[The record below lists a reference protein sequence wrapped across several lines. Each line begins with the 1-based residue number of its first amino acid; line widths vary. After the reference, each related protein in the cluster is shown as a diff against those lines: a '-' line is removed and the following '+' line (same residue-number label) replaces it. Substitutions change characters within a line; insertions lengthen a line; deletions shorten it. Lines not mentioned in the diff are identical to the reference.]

1 MSVAKVIEFAKFLT
15 SYDMTNEMKHFTLNQ
30 FFSLCNMI
38 ANKHIKTSTD
48 LLEYSK
54 NAMKYDDIV
63 YVSPIS
69 GNDLLTI
76 SDFVSAM
83 IYVNS
88 QSRTKEERWS
98 LSNLPNE
105 NSKNLAKE
113 LLALMKKQ
121 KVSLE
126 WMG

>member
-1 MSVAKVIEFAKFLT
+1 MSTAKVIEFAKFLT
-15 SYDMTNEMKHFTLNQ
+15 SSDMTNEMKHFTLNQ

-38 ANKHIKTSTD
+38 SNKHIKTSTY

-54 NAMKYDDIV
+54 VAVKHDGIL

-88 QSRTKEERWS
+88 QSRSKEERWS

-113 LLALMKKQ
+113 ILTLMRKQ

-126 WMG
+126 WMD